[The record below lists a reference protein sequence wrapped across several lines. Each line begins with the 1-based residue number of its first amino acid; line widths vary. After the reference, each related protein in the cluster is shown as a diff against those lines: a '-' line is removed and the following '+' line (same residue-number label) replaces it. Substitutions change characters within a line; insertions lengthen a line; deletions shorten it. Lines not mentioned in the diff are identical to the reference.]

1 MPAHWWLELV
11 LGSIHVLDRDMSRG
25 MSRGGYRVKKSLE
38 SLSVDGWGC
47 VPAQFVVCPEESQH

>member
-11 LGSIHVLDRDMSRG
+11 LGPLLDRG

-47 VPAQFVVCPEESQH
+47 VPAQFVVWPEESQH